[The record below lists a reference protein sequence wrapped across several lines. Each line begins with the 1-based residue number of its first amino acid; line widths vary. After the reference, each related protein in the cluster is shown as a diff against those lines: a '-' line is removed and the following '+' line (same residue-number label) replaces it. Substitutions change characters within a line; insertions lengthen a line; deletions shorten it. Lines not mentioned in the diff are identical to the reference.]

1 MAGVLSHP
9 LVFRSKSMPTKDEIN
24 AFIAK
29 MPEIFLPEKA
39 QGVNT
44 VLQLNLSGEN
54 GGQWWVKIADGQC
67 EVQTGTADNPAMT
80 LTSTADDLY
89 AVLTGETNAIASF
102 MQGKIKVGGDMS
114 LALKMQTMFNFN

>member
-1 MAGVLSHP
+1 
-9 LVFRSKSMPTKDEIN
+9 MPTKEEIN

-44 VLQLNLSGEN
+44 MLQLNLSGEN
-54 GGQWWVKIADGQC
+54 GGQWWVKITDGQC
-67 EVQTGTADNPAMT
+67 EVQAGTTENPAMT

-89 AVLTGETNAIASF
+89 AVLTGETNAIAAF
-102 MQGKIKVGGDMS
+102 MQGKVKVGGDMS